1 MIGFRSIMHI
11 DILAV
16 VPVGRQIVEQSLAMT
31 DPLASGYNGAA
42 G

>member
-1 MIGFRSIMHI
+1 MHI

-16 VPVGRQIVEQSLAMT
+16 VPVGRQIVEHALAVR
-31 DPLASGYNGAA
+31 DPLASGYNGVA

>member
-1 MIGFRSIMHI
+1 MHI

-16 VPVGRQIVEQSLAMT
+16 VPVGRQIVEQSLVVR
-31 DPLASGYNGAA
+31 DPLASGYNGVA